1 LTGCLN
7 RPRSLK
13 RYLALGCC
21 IKGIIPHLF
30 PSPRMRLTYEG
41 YVATNQRHGA
51 IEQSESPAERVRLLS
66 MVDLFEPLT
75 AEQKDLLAQR
85 TLERAFERGETV
97 YAPGDSSEAVFVLLT
112 GRLRLYGMAGGQELT
127 FEVVRASTMFGIAS
141 LMERTQDEYAIAL
154 EPSRVGV
161 VGLNDFW
168 HLVRQ
173 TPEVNARLVKVL
185 GDRLRMTRGRMADI
199 ALKET
204 TARLASLILDLV
216 QSEGVVTREGHYKI
230 VAHYTHEQLAAMIGA
245 TRGSVTRAF
254 SKLQDSGCVRLIR
267 RLIYVVDLEALKRSA
282 SAG

>member
-1 LTGCLN
+1 
-7 RPRSLK
+7 
-13 RYLALGCC
+13 
-21 IKGIIPHLF
+21 
-30 PSPRMRLTYEG
+30 
-41 YVATNQRHGA
+41 
-51 IEQSESPAERVRLLS
+51 
-66 MVDLFEPLT
+66 
-75 AEQKDLLAQR
+75 
-85 TLERAFERGETV
+85 V
-97 YAPGDSSEAVFVLLT
+97 YAPGDSSEAVFLLLT
-112 GRLRLYGMAGGQELT
+112 GRLRLYGTAGGQELT

-154 EPSRVGV
+154 EPSRVGM

-204 TARLASLILDLV
+204 PARLASLILDLV